1 MKRLVLSVLLLAA
14 TASASFA
21 ADAAFDEAKYNALLS
36 KLESMGHGYYL
47 ASEWAQIDSEVADLL
62 ASAKADRNA
71 EAVSKAAVVQAMTFA
86 DMRRDYPAALK
97 ALREARAAVK
107 AIPGGNASQLYV
119 KEADVL
125 AQAGD
130 RAAIAKLIAEYK
142 ASDDYVPEEYAWAG
156 GNGPSDPLVIAR
168 PNATEKTSLPLTM
181 MEAHERAAVS
191 APGLVFPDAELV
203 AADGRAVRLADYRGK
218 VLLVDFFVRGWT
230 KWQASLPQLTAL
242 HAAQRANGFEVV
254 SICLEPRAA
263 GLESL
268 GLPWTVCRAAPE
280 LTKPLGIFGESTNF
294 LLDRNGTVIARGLYG
309 SDLAFAVRRA
319 LGVE

>member
-1 MKRLVLSVLLLAA
+1 MKRIALLVLPLVSAA
-14 TASASFA
+14 CAAFA

-107 AIPGGNASQLYV
+107 AMPGGNASQLYV

-130 RAAIAKLIAEYK
+130 REAIAKLIAEYK

-191 APGLVFPDAELV
+191 APGLVFPDAELI
-203 AADGRAVRLADYRGK
+203 AADGRAIRLADWRGK
-218 VLLVDFFVRGWT
+218 VLLVDFFVRGWA

-242 HAAQRANGFEVV
+242 HAAQQANGFEVV